1 MGSMGQGSAG
11 PRTASPGNSAAYVGA
26 DRSANSEQRR
36 AASRNTSQNTRP
48 QGVDHGPQPFEREE
62 LFLNVDSQYNEL
74 ILQMIQPNRSHFD
87 FEGSVQY
94 VMNASELSNQALA
107 KLIYSRKHV
116 PLPKAP
122 EPVHFKPPAGQQRSR
137 N

>member
-1 MGSMGQGSAG
+1 M
-11 PRTASPGNSAAYVGA
+11 
-26 DRSANSEQRR
+26 
-36 AASRNTSQNTRP
+36 
-48 QGVDHGPQPFEREE
+48 DHGPQPFEREE

-122 EPVHFKPPAGQQRSR
+122 ESVQFKPPAGQQRSR